1 MEQLSRTKVL
11 LLAATTAIGEHQQRR
26 LLSVISICVLENSE
40 DWLFFYGLNVISG
53 YTTWGL
59 LISLQPPFYP
69 LEAEEKGASPQQVT

>member
-1 MEQLSRTKVL
+1 MEQLSRTRVL
-11 LLAATTAIGEHQQRR
+11 LLAATTAIGELKQR
-26 LLSVISICVLENSE
+26 LLSVIYICVIENSE